1 MYQTAVYLHLWQA
14 LLQHVRIPE
23 MQVFPAYDPLLSLD
37 KRGHSC
43 EAAALAYEE
52 RMRSV
57 LGAEN
62 GLPALDLVPTSTNP
76 KPKTLN

>member
-1 MYQTAVYLHLWQA
+1 MRVRAQA

-37 KRGHSC
+37 KRGHTC

-57 LGAEN
+57 LGDDN
-62 GLPALDLVPTSTNP
+62 GLLNGAQNSTHAANNVRV
-76 KPKTLN
+76 K